1 MTDPRKA
8 YAARV
13 QRFLSERDAVSGRLR
28 LASLF
33 RILLFLAAGG
43 ALYLAITFHGAF
55 AVGVL
60 VLLALF
66 AWLVSRYEDLKY
78 LKRKLDALIRLN
90 ETEIRVLDLD
100 FEGLPE
106 GTRYRDPAHAFSE
119 DLELFGPGSFFQYAN
134 RCGLGP
140 GARQLAQWLA
150 ANDTGSVPEKQEAI
164 RELAPQA
171 DWRQEFYAVAQLSG
185 KGATVPAVLDWLEA
199 YRPFT
204 QPAYRLAPYFFG
216 SASLGLI
223 GAFLAGWVTAWA
235 AGAAFLAGLCI
246 AGYFAGRV
254 GKLAARASRVQDVFD
269 GYARLVALVENR
281 EFSSDLLRREQQK
294 LRKDGVPASTLLR
307 QFSRRLAAL
316 DQRNNLLVALL
327 GNGFL
332 LWDLFQSRAVEAWI
346 SAHGNQVR
354 DWFGSMAA
362 LDAWSSL
369 GNFAFNHPGFVFPEL
384 ETTGE
389 VADGAQAD
397 PGGEPITGPA
407 AVAAAGLAHPLL
419 PPEGRV
425 ANDFEIRE
433 GGFFVITGANMAG
446 KSTFLRTL
454 TLALVM
460 ANCGLPVCA
469 GSFRYRPVPLVSSM
483 RTSDSLARSESYFF
497 AELKRLQFL
506 IATLKERPCFVVL
519 DEILK
524 GTNSADK
531 AEGSRLFLRRLVR
544 MGATGVIA
552 THDLS
557 LCQVADT
564 EPRVEN
570 WHFDAEIRQGELYFD
585 YRLKPGVCHSMNASF
600 LLRKMGIV
608 EDPEGNRPS

>member
-1 MTDPRKA
+1 MTDPRKV

-13 QRFLSERDAVSGRLR
+13 QRFLAERDVVSGRLR

-33 RILLFLAAGG
+33 RILLFLGAGA
-43 ALYLAITFHGAF
+43 ALYLAFAMHGAF
-55 AVGVL
+55 AALVF

-66 AWLVSRYEDLKY
+66 GWLVGRYEDLSY
-78 LKRKLDALIRLN
+78 QKRKLDALIRLN

-100 FEGLPE
+100 MEGLPE
-106 GTRYRDPAHAFSE
+106 GTRYRDPGHAYSE

-140 GARQLAQWLA
+140 GAELLAHWLA
-150 ANDTGSVPEKQEAI
+150 ANDTGSVRERQEAI
-164 RELAPQA
+164 RELAPQT
-171 DWRQEFYAVAQLSG
+171 DWRQEFYAVAQLSETG
-185 KGATVPAVLDWLEA
+185 TTVPAVLDWLEA

-204 QPAYRLAPYFFG
+204 LPAYRLVPYFFG
-216 SASLGLI
+216 LVSLGLF
-223 GAFLAGWVTAWA
+223 GAFLAGWVSAWA

-254 GKLAARASRVQDVFD
+254 GKLAAHAARVQDVFD
-269 GYARLVALVENR
+269 GYARLVAHVENR
-281 EFSSDLLRREQQK
+281 DFSSDMLRREQQN
-294 LRKDGVPASTLLR
+294 LQIDGEPVSALLK

-316 DQRNNLLVALL
+316 DQRNNFLVALL

-332 LWDLFQSRAVEAWI
+332 LWDLLQSRAVEAWI
-346 SAHGNQVR
+346 TAHGNRVR

-362 LDAWSSL
+362 LDAWCSL
-369 GNFAFNHPGFVFPEL
+369 GNFAFNHPVYVFPEL
-384 ETTGE
+384 ESSG
-389 VADGAQAD
+389 Q
-397 PGGEPITGPA
+397 I
-407 AVAAAGLAHPLL
+407 AVAATGLAHPLL

-425 ANDFEIRE
+425 ANEFEIRE

-454 TLALVM
+454 SLALVM

-469 GSFRYRPVPLVSSM
+469 ASFRYQPVPLVSSM

-506 IATLKERPCFVVL
+506 IAALKERPCFVVL

-544 MGATGVIA
+544 IGATGVIA

-557 LCQVADT
+557 LCEVADT

-570 WHFDAEIRQGELYFD
+570 WHFDAEIREGELYFD

-608 EDPEGNRPS
+608 EDPEGKRPS